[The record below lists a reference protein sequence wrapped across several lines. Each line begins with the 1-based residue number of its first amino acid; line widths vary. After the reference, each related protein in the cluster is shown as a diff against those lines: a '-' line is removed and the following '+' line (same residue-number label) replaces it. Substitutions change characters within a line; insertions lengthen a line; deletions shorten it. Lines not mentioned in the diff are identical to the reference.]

1 MYLQLLDLGET
12 TIYGFFHNFRNQYY
26 LLEATLFSRYELE
39 NIIAS
44 SAHPFTILKSINYEQ

>member
-12 TIYGFFHNFRNQYY
+12 TIYGISYNFRHQYY
-26 LLEATLFSRYELE
+26 LSEATLFSKYESE

-44 SAHPFTILKSINYEQ
+44 SVLPFTILKFLNYEQ